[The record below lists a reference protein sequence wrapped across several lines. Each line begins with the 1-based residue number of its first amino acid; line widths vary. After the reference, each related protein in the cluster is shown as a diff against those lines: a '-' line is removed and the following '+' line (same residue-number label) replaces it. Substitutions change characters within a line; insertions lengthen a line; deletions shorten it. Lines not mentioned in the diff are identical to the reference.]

1 MSFRIFKLDGFKQN
15 STFIPFENIQLAHAL
30 MLGSGYVKKNC
41 LIPGTEDDVT
51 AIYKNNKGEGVP
63 QKTEETKGPSIV
75 IGTV

>member
-1 MSFRIFKLDGFKQN
+1 
-15 STFIPFENIQLAHAL
+15 